1 MTVYILCAATAAVA
15 ALGALVNRYRP
26 RCYLCGRRVWREGR
40 DCSSCARALAP
51 VGEDRDE

>member
-1 MTVYILCAATAAVA
+1 MTIAILGAAAVA
-15 ALGALVNRYRP
+15 ALGALVHRYRP

-51 VGEDRDE
+51 VREVEDDG